1 MKENNQEDNQ
11 EDNQENNEII
21 INENNNTNINLLSE
35 LFKDYRKSISK
46 KYTGL
51 RSVTFSN
58 VIDDNFRKDFYDL
71 GDEKDNID
79 FSEMIKIKLDE
90 IKNSSI
96 SQFQNY
102 IDNVNKKYDEFKNK
116 IVDFIES
123 KKRKLSDFE
132 DPLNNKAFILKYAKQ
147 NIFIK
152 INNIFEIYDNI
163 INSIEKNFELLNLFY
178 ENSILMNS
186 KKQIEDFLINNSNLI
201 ENCSVVSKFNF
212 TKLDTSNIKEI
223 KYYKYYINYLSQKKI
238 EDEEEVMQYILKKDD
253 MKNGLGFI
261 KENFSLLG
269 KLTLK
274 GIITE
279 DFDNVLINISEN
291 MKKNQKT
298 NITKL
303 NVLNF
308 SSIVPK
314 NEINIQLNMLRKLK
328 MQYGAYINISKISKI
343 FIENNNNL
351 TSLSLEDINLTD
363 LGFKSLISSLIKNQS
378 ITKTLE
384 YLSLEGN
391 KISMVKYDNEHVSL
405 QYKYFQKLKWLI
417 LSRNNIYKFD
427 FALNVLPNLKFLDL
441 TSNDIPTSS
450 FMEIAIKEKG
460 KLVLLNDNMFITN
473 SPNNNDIYIEYLN
486 ERIPKFDTQI
496 KNLNLNFTFDI
507 GRQNNLEQLK
517 LTNNVALSLIKLDL
531 SFCGITTGVLV
542 NFFKKNPKF
551 ICLKQLIL
559 KYNNIKADF
568 FEKIIDIAE
577 ICLDS
582 INFLDLSENEIICGT
597 VQKME
602 SLYKFIEKNKY
613 LETFRLINSNFFS
626 DLITKMKDF
635 HQDSD
640 KFKKVLDNL
649 LKNMTETKR
658 SFKFIINEGNKS
670 SIVEKY
676 QCLFEFQ
683 FN

>member
-279 DFDNVLINISEN
+279 DFDNVLININEN

-308 SSIVPK
+308 SSIAPK

-384 YLSLEGN
+384 YISLEGN

-496 KNLNLNFTFDI
+496 KNLNLNFTYDI

>member
-163 INSIEKNFELLNLFY
+163 IKSIEKNFELLNLFY

-308 SSIVPK
+308 SSIAPK

-496 KNLNLNFTFDI
+496 KNLNLNFTYDI

-640 KFKKVLDNL
+640 KFKKILDNL
-649 LKNMTETKR
+649 LKHMTETKR

>member
-269 KLTLK
+269 KLTLQ

-496 KNLNLNFTFDI
+496 KKLNLNFTYDI

-649 LKNMTETKR
+649 LKHMTETKR

>member
-496 KNLNLNFTFDI
+496 KNLNLNFTYDI

-635 HQDSD
+635 HQDSG
-640 KFKKVLDNL
+640 KFKKILDNL

-676 QCLFEFQ
+676 HCLFEFQ

>member
-496 KNLNLNFTFDI
+496 KNLNLNFSYDI

-640 KFKKVLDNL
+640 KFKKILDNL
-649 LKNMTETKR
+649 LKHMTETKR

>member
-212 TKLDTSNIKEI
+212 TKLDSSNIKEI

-279 DFDNVLINISEN
+279 DFDNVLININEN
-291 MKKNQKT
+291 MKKNQKI

-496 KNLNLNFTFDI
+496 KNLNLNFTYDI

>member
-269 KLTLK
+269 KLTLQ

-496 KNLNLNFTFDI
+496 KNLNLNFTYDI

-551 ICLKQLIL
+551 IYLKQLIL

>member
-261 KENFSLLG
+261 KENFSLLD

-279 DFDNVLINISEN
+279 DFDNVLININEN

-496 KNLNLNFTFDI
+496 KNLNLNFTYDI

-649 LKNMTETKR
+649 LKHMTETKR

>member
-46 KYTGL
+46 KDTRL

-308 SSIVPK
+308 SSIAPK

-496 KNLNLNFTFDI
+496 KNLNLNFTYDI

>member
-496 KNLNLNFTFDI
+496 KNLNLNFTYDI

-635 HQDSD
+635 HQDSH

>member
-308 SSIVPK
+308 SSIAPK

-496 KNLNLNFTFDI
+496 KNLNLNFTYDI

>member
-123 KKRKLSDFE
+123 QKRKLSDFE

-223 KYYKYYINYLSQKKI
+223 NYYKYYINYLSQKKI

-253 MKNGLGFI
+253 IKNGLGFI

-279 DFDNVLINISEN
+279 DFDNVLININEN
-291 MKKNQKT
+291 MKKNQKI

-496 KNLNLNFTFDI
+496 KNLNLNFTYDI

-640 KFKKVLDNL
+640 KFKKILDNL
-649 LKNMTETKR
+649 LKHMTETKR

>member
-279 DFDNVLINISEN
+279 DFDNVLININEN

-496 KNLNLNFTFDI
+496 KNLNLNFTYDI

-649 LKNMTETKR
+649 LKHMTETKR

>member
-308 SSIVPK
+308 SSIAPK

-496 KNLNLNFTFDI
+496 KNLNLNFTYDI

-649 LKNMTETKR
+649 LKHMTETKR

>member
-163 INSIEKNFELLNLFY
+163 IKSIEKNFELLNLFY

-279 DFDNVLINISEN
+279 DFDNVLININEN

-308 SSIVPK
+308 SSIAPK

-496 KNLNLNFTFDI
+496 KNLNLNFTYDI

-542 NFFKKNPKF
+542 NYFKKNPKF

>member
-279 DFDNVLINISEN
+279 DFDNVLININEN
-291 MKKNQKT
+291 MKKNQKI

-640 KFKKVLDNL
+640 KFKKILDNL
-649 LKNMTETKR
+649 LKHMTETKR

>member
-96 SQFQNY
+96 SRFQNY

-178 ENSILMNS
+178 DNSILMNS

-279 DFDNVLINISEN
+279 DFDNVLININEN

-308 SSIVPK
+308 SSIAPK

-496 KNLNLNFTFDI
+496 KNLNLNFTYDI

-649 LKNMTETKR
+649 LKHMTETKR

>member
-238 EDEEEVMQYILKKDD
+238 EDEEEVIQYILKKDD

-279 DFDNVLINISEN
+279 DFDNVLININEN

-405 QYKYFQKLKWLI
+405 QYKYLQKLKWLI

-496 KNLNLNFTFDI
+496 KNLNLNFTYDI

-640 KFKKVLDNL
+640 KFKKILDNL
-649 LKNMTETKR
+649 LKHMTETKR

>member
-261 KENFSLLG
+261 KENFSLLD

-496 KNLNLNFTFDI
+496 KNLNLNFTYDI

-613 LETFRLINSNFFS
+613 LETFRLINANFFS

>member
-279 DFDNVLINISEN
+279 DFDNVLININEN

-308 SSIVPK
+308 SSIAPK

-496 KNLNLNFTFDI
+496 KNLNLNFTYDI

-597 VQKME
+597 VQKIE